1 MAEGLEE
8 RKAEK
13 LDDEANNAQGEKEN
27 AAPRRERRR
36 VRRNDAPAVEAAAE
50 APAAETPAAE

>member
-13 LDDEANNAQGEKEN
+13 LDNEAAEAQNEKEA
-27 AAPRRERRR
+27 AAPRQRRR
-36 VRRNDAPAVEAAAE
+36 VRRNDAPAAEAAE
-50 APAAETPAAE
+50 APEAAAPAEAE